1 MNFMEPTKENRFIV
15 LDSLSKSYDEQ
26 TVLDSLSY
34 AFRSNGLYLLLG
46 ENGSGKSTLLN
57 ILSGKDTDYEGKV
70 SYSGQEGN
78 RRLPSAL

>member
-1 MNFMEPTKENRFIV
+1 MNMKFLV
-15 LDSLSKSYDEQ
+15 LDSFSKKYDEQ

-34 AFRSNGLYLLLG
+34 AFRSKGLYILLG

-70 SYSGQEGN
+70 SYSGEELTEKD
-78 RRLPSAL
+78 R